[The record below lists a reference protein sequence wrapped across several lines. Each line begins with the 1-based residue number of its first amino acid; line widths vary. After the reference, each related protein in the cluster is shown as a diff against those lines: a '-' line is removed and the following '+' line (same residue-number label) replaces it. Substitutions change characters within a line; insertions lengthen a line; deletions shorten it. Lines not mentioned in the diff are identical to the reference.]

1 MDLKEYKIKLEE
13 KIETKRNKPLTEFLS
28 LMLTMNIDLYS
39 LDYIR
44 IRRVRR
50 LRHIVEMV
58 HYMSTPAD
66 WSDLEIEIIKGGMS
80 RIVNAEYKI
89 KNELARI
96 LRNKD
101 ARERLKEE
109 GIKIDYEC
117 VCKKILR
124 KEKWVLDCKN
134 IKNEYSRI

>member
-13 KIETKRNKPLTEFLS
+13 KMETKRNKPLTQFLS
-28 LMLTMNIDLYS
+28 LMLVMNIDLYS

-44 IRRVRR
+44 IHRVRK
-50 LRHIVEMV
+50 LRHVVGMAY
-58 HYMSTPAD
+58 YMNTPVD
-66 WSDLEIEIIKGGMS
+66 WSDLEIEIIKDGAS

-96 LRNKD
+96 LRNEETI
-101 ARERLKEE
+101 ERLKEE
-109 GIKIDYEC
+109 GIEIDYEC

>member
-13 KIETKRNKPLTEFLS
+13 KMETKRNKPLTQFLS
-28 LMLTMNIDLYS
+28 LMLAMNIDLYS

-44 IRRVRR
+44 IRRVRK
-50 LRHIVEMV
+50 LRHVVGMAY
-58 HYMSTPAD
+58 YMSTPVD
-66 WSDLEIEIIKGGMS
+66 WSDLEIEIIKGDTS
-80 RIVNAEYKI
+80 RIVDAEYKI
-89 KNELARI
+89 KNELTRI
-96 LRNKD
+96 LRNKETM
-101 ARERLKEE
+101 ERLKEE

>member
-13 KIETKRNKPLTEFLS
+13 KMETKRNKPLTQFLS
-28 LMLTMNIDLYS
+28 LMLAMNIDLYS

-44 IRRVRR
+44 IRRVRK
-50 LRHIVEMV
+50 LRHVVGMA
-58 HYMSTPAD
+58 YSMSTPVD
-66 WSDLEIEIIKGGMS
+66 WSDLEIEIIKGGAS

-96 LRNKD
+96 LRNEETM
-101 ARERLKEE
+101 ERLKEE
-109 GIKIDYEC
+109 GIEIDYEC

-124 KEKWVLDCKN
+124 KEKWVLNCKN
-134 IKNEYSRI
+134 IKK

>member
-13 KIETKRNKPLTEFLS
+13 KMETKRNKPLTQFLS
-28 LMLTMNIDLYS
+28 LMLAMNIDLYS

-44 IRRVRR
+44 IRRVRK
-50 LRHIVEMV
+50 LRHVVGMA
-58 HYMSTPAD
+58 YSMSTPVD
-66 WSDLEIEIIKGGMS
+66 WSDLEIEIIKGGAS

-96 LRNKD
+96 LRNEETI
-101 ARERLKEE
+101 ERLKEE
-109 GIKIDYEC
+109 GIEIDYEC

-124 KEKWVLDCKN
+124 KEKWVLNCKN
-134 IKNEYSRI
+134 IKK

>member
-50 LRHIVEMV
+50 LRHIVEMAY
-58 HYMSTPAD
+58 YMSTPAD
-66 WSDLEIEIIKGGMS
+66 WSDLEIEIIKGDES
-80 RIVNAEYKI
+80 RTVNAEYKI
-89 KNELARI
+89 KNELTRI

-109 GIKIDYEC
+109 GIEIDYEC
-117 VCKKILR
+117 ICKKILR
-124 KEKWVLDCKN
+124 KEKWVLNCKN
-134 IKNEYSRI
+134 IKNEYNRI

>member
-96 LRNKD
+96 LRDKD
-101 ARERLKEE
+101 TRERLKEE
-109 GIKIDYEC
+109 GIEIDYER
-117 VCKKILR
+117 VCKTVLI
-124 KEKWVLDCKN
+124 KEKWVLNCKN
-134 IKNEYSRI
+134 IKK

>member
-66 WSDLEIEIIKGGMS
+66 WSDLEIEIIKGGAS
-80 RIVNAEYKI
+80 RIVNAEYNI

-96 LRNKD
+96 LRNEETI
-101 ARERLKEE
+101 ERLKEE
-109 GIKIDYEC
+109 GIEIDYEC

-124 KEKWVLDCKN
+124 KEKWVLNCKN
-134 IKNEYSRI
+134 IKNEYNRI